1 MGDGMTNSKQGNVYN
16 VIGKNIKKYR
26 KIKGMTQR
34 ELAEAL
40 LLSESFI
47 AKLESVTYQSISIDT
62 LKQIADVL
70 ETDIAFFVIDDLNEF
85 IEKTKEMLEMQL
97 TP

>member
-1 MGDGMTNSKQGNVYN
+1 MTNSKHEDTYN

-26 KIKGMTQR
+26 KLKGMTQR
-34 ELAEAL
+34 ELAEKL

-47 AKLESVTYQSISIDT
+47 AKLESVTYQTISVDT
-62 LKQIADVL
+62 LKQIAEVLDVHV
-70 ETDIAFFVIDDLNEF
+70 AFFIIEDLEEF
-85 IEKTKEMLEMQL
+85 IEKAKEMLDLQP

>member
-1 MGDGMTNSKQGNVYN
+1 MTNSKQVDPYN
-16 VIGKNIKKYR
+16 IIGKNIKKYR
-26 KIKGMTQR
+26 KQKGMTQR

-70 ETDIAFFVIDDLNEF
+70 DTHIAFFVIEDLNEF
-85 IEKTKEMLEMQL
+85 IEKTKEMLEMQP

>member
-1 MGDGMTNSKQGNVYN
+1 MGDGMTNSKQGQTYN

-26 KIKGMTQR
+26 KLKGMTQR
-34 ELAEAL
+34 ELAERL

-47 AKLESVTYQSISIDT
+47 AKLESVTYQSISVDT

-70 ETDIAFFVIDDLNEF
+70 EVHIAFFVIEDLEEF
-85 IEKTKEMLEMQL
+85 IEKAKEMLDLQP

>member
-1 MGDGMTNSKQGNVYN
+1 MTNSKHGDTYN
-16 VIGKNIKKYR
+16 IIGKNIKKYR

-34 ELAEAL
+34 ELAEKL

-47 AKLESVTYQSISIDT
+47 AKLESVTYQSISVDT

-70 ETDIAFFVIDDLNEF
+70 ETHIAFFIIEDIDEF
-85 IEKTKEMLEMQL
+85 VEKAKEMLDLQL

>member
-1 MGDGMTNSKQGNVYN
+1 MTNSKQGETYN

-26 KIKGMTQR
+26 KLKGMTQR
-34 ELAEAL
+34 ELAVKL
-40 LLSESFI
+40 LFSESFI
-47 AKLESVTYQSISIDT
+47 AKLESVTYQSISVDT

-70 ETDIAFFVIDDLNEF
+70 ETHIAFFIIEDLEEF
-85 IEKTKEMLEMQL
+85 IEKAKEMLVLQP

>member
-1 MGDGMTNSKQGNVYN
+1 MTNSKHGEMYN

-26 KIKGMTQR
+26 KVKGMTQR
-34 ELAEAL
+34 ELAEKL

-47 AKLESVTYQSISIDT
+47 AKLESVTYQTISIDT
-62 LKQIADVL
+62 LEQIADVL
-70 ETDIAFFVIDDLNEF
+70 DVHVAFFIIEDLEEF
-85 IEKTKEMLEMQL
+85 IEKTKEMLEMQP

>member
-1 MGDGMTNSKQGNVYN
+1 MTNSKQGETYN

-26 KIKGMTQR
+26 KLKGITQR
-34 ELAEAL
+34 ELAERL

-47 AKLESVTYQSISIDT
+47 AKLESVTYQSISVDT

-70 ETDIAFFVIDDLNEF
+70 DVHVAFFIIEDLEEF
-85 IEKTKEMLEMQL
+85 IEKAKEMLDLQP

>member
-1 MGDGMTNSKQGNVYN
+1 MGDGMTNSKQGETYN

-26 KIKGMTQR
+26 KLKGMTQR
-34 ELAEAL
+34 ELAEKL

-47 AKLESVTYQSISIDT
+47 AKLESVTYQSISVDT

-70 ETDIAFFVIDDLNEF
+70 GVHVAFFIIEDLEEF
-85 IEKTKEMLEMQL
+85 IEKAKEMLDLQL

>member
-1 MGDGMTNSKQGNVYN
+1 MTNSKHGETYN

-26 KIKGMTQR
+26 KLKGMTQR
-34 ELAEAL
+34 ELAEKL

-47 AKLESVTYQSISIDT
+47 AKLESVTYQSISVDT

-70 ETDIAFFVIDDLNEF
+70 DVHVAFFIIEDLEEL
-85 IEKTKEMLEMQL
+85 IEKAKEMLDLQP